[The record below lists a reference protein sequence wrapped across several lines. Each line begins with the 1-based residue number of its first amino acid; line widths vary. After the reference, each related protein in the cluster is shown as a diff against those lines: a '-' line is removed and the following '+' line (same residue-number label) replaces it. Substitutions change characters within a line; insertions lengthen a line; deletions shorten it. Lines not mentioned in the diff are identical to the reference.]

1 MENNVY
7 FLDHSLLSAQA
18 AMNLRWREEVQKLSQ
33 DLRYSGHRHQLSPG
47 QRSSES
53 SDISI

>member
-33 DLRYSGHRHQLSPG
+33 DHQWNWGEEGLVLGGGGSG
-47 QRSSES
+47 
-53 SDISI
+53 